1 MQINNENNKQES
13 NEIRRMHMRSI
24 KRLKFT
30 SEHETPVLADEN
42 TGHVF
47 SCVFKLIF
55 ITFIL
60 VVSHIYYMFFS
71 LNII

>member
-1 MQINNENNKQES
+1 MQVDNENDKQAS
-13 NEIRRMHMRSI
+13 NEIRRMYMRSM

-30 SEHETPVLADEN
+30 SEHENPVLADEN
-42 TGHVF
+42 NGHVF

-71 LNII
+71 LNMI

>member
-1 MQINNENNKQES
+1 
-13 NEIRRMHMRSI
+13 MRSM

-30 SEHETPVLADEN
+30 LEHENPVLADEN
-42 TGHVF
+42 SGQVF
-47 SCVFKLIF
+47 SSVFKLIF

-71 LNII
+71 LKII